1 MSDFCRLHGLPR
13 AGIDP
18 ITDPA
23 TALSL
28 LMSMADFPLAPQVV
42 AIVVDSRRIGHR
54 GLLVREAESLDSV
67 LEVVEKV
74 RDAIPEGGTPAAS
87 EVLLVSIRPD
97 GRLDERDGD
106 RWLEMCD
113 LLEERRAG
121 LLEWFVVTGAEVV
134 CPRDL
139 LGVPSRWGH
148 HAA

>member
-1 MSDFCRLHGLPR
+1 MSDFCRFHGLPR

-23 TALSL
+23 TALTL
-28 LMSMADFPLAPQVV
+28 LMSMADFPLTPQVV
-42 AIVVDSRRIGHR
+42 AIVADSRRIGHA
-54 GLLVREAESLDSV
+54 GLVVHGAESPDSV
-67 LEVVEKV
+67 LEVVDRI
-74 RDAIPEGGTPAAS
+74 RDAVPESGVAAAS

-113 LLEERRAG
+113 LLEERHVG
-121 LLEWFVVTGAEVV
+121 LLEWFVVTGAEAI

-148 HAA
+148 RAA